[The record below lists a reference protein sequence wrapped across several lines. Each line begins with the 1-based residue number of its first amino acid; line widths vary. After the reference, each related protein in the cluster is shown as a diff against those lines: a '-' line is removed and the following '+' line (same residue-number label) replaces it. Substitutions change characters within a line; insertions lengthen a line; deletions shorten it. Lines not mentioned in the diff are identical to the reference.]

1 MQRPGKCRKGRKPVR
16 SHDAIEDHEV
26 ARLRVATG
34 NVGGNLHD
42 HLVLLM
48 GLRQPGIDA
57 AMLDISPQIIAMEM
71 HLWHAG
77 QVSQRSGDCRLA
89 RAGMAGEKQDMAA
102 KIVRHVPLLTFGR
115 HKADDD
121 VIIVL
126 SMLPI
131 WRILYWP
138 ARRQ

>member
-1 MQRPGKCRKGRKPVR
+1 MKKFGLFLLC
-16 SHDAIEDHEV
+16 AIFSCMLCGAEK
-26 ARLRVATG
+26 
-34 NVGGNLHD
+34 
-42 HLVLLM
+42 
-48 GLRQPGIDA
+48 IDPMKLTA
-57 AMLDISPQIIAMEM
+57 EQFL
-71 HLWHAG
+71 
-77 QVSQRSGDCRLA
+77 
-89 RAGMAGEKQDMAA
+89 